1 MKRASVASTSPRQ
14 VSTGQSRISSP
25 ERYLQTKGRLMATR
39 DTTREPSYWVIFA
52 GVMMVLL
59 GFLNFFYGLAAVLN
73 DEVVVVGGQG
83 AIIAD
88 LTTWGWVTMIIAV
101 ILVLTGGG
109 LLTGAEWARWVGVL
123 VVAVNAI
130 EQVWIF
136 PAAPLWAFIVILLDV
151 VIIYNLTARWTGAT
165 VV

>member
-1 MKRASVASTSPRQ
+1 MAAS
-14 VSTGQSRISSP
+14 
-25 ERYLQTKGRLMATR
+25 
-39 DTTREPSYWVIFA
+39 DTTREPTGWVIFA
-52 GVMMVLL
+52 GVMMLL
-59 GFLNFFYGLAAVLN
+59 IGFLNFFYGLAAVLN
-73 DEVVVVGGQG
+73 DDVVVVGGQG

-109 LLTGAEWARWVGVL
+109 LLTGAEWARWVGVF
-123 VVAVNAI
+123 VVALNAI

-151 VIIYNLTARWTGAT
+151 IIIYNLTARWTGTTA
-165 VV
+165 V

>member
-1 MKRASVASTSPRQ
+1 
-14 VSTGQSRISSP
+14 
-25 ERYLQTKGRLMATR
+25 MATR
-39 DTTREPSYWVIFA
+39 DTTRKPTGWVIFA
-52 GVMMVLL
+52 GVMMLMI
-59 GFLNFFYGLAAVLN
+59 GCLNFFYGLAAAVN
-73 DEVVVVGGQG
+73 DEVVVVGGHG

-109 LLTGAEWARWVGVL
+109 LLTGAEWARWVGVF

-151 VIIYNLTARWTGAT
+151 VIIYNLTARWTGTTAVKFAT
-165 VV
+165 ALEATPPMPPPLRVRSYN